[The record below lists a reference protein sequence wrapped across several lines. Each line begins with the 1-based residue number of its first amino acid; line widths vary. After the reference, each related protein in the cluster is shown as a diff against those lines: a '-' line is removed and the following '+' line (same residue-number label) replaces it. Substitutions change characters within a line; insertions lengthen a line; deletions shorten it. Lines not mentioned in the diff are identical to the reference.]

1 MIVCGSLPTLQRF
14 FKFVAPK
21 LMGESSR
28 GQSAGPPEGH
38 AAGLRTFGEGTLP
51 KKNSGYSR
59 FGDSDSVHTDVEM
72 TVLDTTD
79 DDAGF
84 RPDVSGAARSVQ
96 VGRSAG
102 KQTSVITSGSL
113 SPRSRRVQGDGESEE
128 GIIQTTTTVI
138 EYGMK
143 R

>member
-28 GQSAGPPEGH
+28 GQSVGPSQGGTP
-38 AAGLRTFGEGTLP
+38 GLRTFGEGSLP

-59 FGDSDSVHTDVEM
+59 FGDSDSAHTDMEM
-72 TVLDTTD
+72 TVLDTMGD
-79 DDAGF
+79 DTAF
-84 RPDVSGAARSVQ
+84 RPDVSTAARSVQ

-102 KQTSVITSGSL
+102 KQIVISGSSL
-113 SPRSRRVQGDGESEE
+113 SPRFGRVGGDGESEE

-138 EYGMK
+138 EYDTRK
-143 R
+143 